1 MDFITFIIFLGIVQ
15 GFLVG
20 ILLLTLK
27 RGNIQANHLLGILMI
42 LFSISISGFLLERTS
57 LYRVLPFLIEVPST
71 VVFLFGPLFYFYV
84 LTLTAP
90 PGKNKLRKKS
100 LLHFIPFFL
109 LILFNLP
116 FYLSSPEEKMMS
128 ERNQLFS
135 MADSTIVGLQT
146 IHVLAYM
153 FFIKKI
159 LKEYEFKIKSTLSSI
174 ENINLKWLKLTIY
187 LFTFIF
193 GLIAIFL
200 VLSLSGVNINYF
212 FNTIIPLL
220 AALGILGLG
229 YWGFRQPIIFPAESD
244 SSKNKKYEWST
255 LTDEKADDYL
265 NKLKLIM
272 HEEKPYLDS
281 SLTLQK
287 LADMI
292 GITPQHLS
300 QTINEKM
307 NQNFFDF
314 VNCYRIK
321 EAKRLLVDPRGELLT
336 ILAIAEEV
344 GFNSKSSFNTA
355 FKKITGMTPTE
366 YKKSLSP
373 DNL

>member
-1 MDFITFIIFLGIVQ
+1 
-15 GFLVG
+15 
-20 ILLLTLK
+20 
-27 RGNIQANHLLGILMI
+27 
-42 LFSISISGFLLERTS
+42 
-57 LYRVLPFLIEVPST
+57 
-71 VVFLFGPLFYFYV
+71 
-84 LTLTAP
+84 
-90 PGKNKLRKKS
+90 
-100 LLHFIPFFL
+100 
-109 LILFNLP
+109 
-116 FYLSSPEEKMMS
+116 MS

-229 YWGFRQPIIFPAESD
+229 YWGFRQPIIFPDESD
-244 SSKNKKYEWST
+244 NSRNKKYEWST
-255 LTDEKADDYL
+255 LTDEKADDYI

-287 LADMI
+287 LADTI
-292 GITPQHLS
+292 GITTQHLS
-300 QTINEKM
+300 QTINERM

-336 ILAIAEEV
+336 ILAIAEEL

-355 FKKITGMTPTE
+355 FKKITGMTPSE

-373 DNL
+373 DNLLP